1 MRRWSVS
8 SQAERVAEVGM
19 EEELVSR
26 FIAAGYTRIDA
37 EFHAKIAMKMG
48 RGAVTIFSAP
58 ASPAANA
65 KTREARS
72 E

>member
-1 MRRWSVS
+1 
-8 SQAERVAEVGM
+8 M